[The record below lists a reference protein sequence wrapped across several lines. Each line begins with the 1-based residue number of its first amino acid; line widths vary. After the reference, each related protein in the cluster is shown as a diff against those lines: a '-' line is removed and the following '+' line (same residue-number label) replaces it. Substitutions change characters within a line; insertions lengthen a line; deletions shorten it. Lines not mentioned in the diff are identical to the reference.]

1 MNKIKKIRTEQ
12 QLTQQELADKAGIN
26 IRLVQRL
33 EKEEVSIMESRVKT
47 IKAIADALC
56 VKIEDL
62 LE

>member
-33 EKEEVSIMESRVKT
+33 EKEEVSIMESRIKT
-47 IKAIADALC
+47 IKAIADAFG
-56 VKIEDL
+56 VKIEEL
-62 LE
+62 L

>member
-12 QLTQQELADKAGIN
+12 QLTQQELADKAKIN

-47 IKAIADALC
+47 IKAIADALE
-56 VKIEDL
+56 VKIEEL
-62 LE
+62 L

>member
-1 MNKIKKIRTEQ
+1 MNRIKKIRTEQ

-47 IKAIADALC
+47 IKGIADALNL
-56 VKIEDL
+56 KIDDL
-62 LE
+62 I

>member
-1 MNKIKKIRTEQ
+1 MNRIKKIRTEQ

-47 IKAIADALC
+47 IKAIADALSLK
-56 VKIEDL
+56 VDDL
-62 LE
+62 I

>member
-1 MNKIKKIRTEQ
+1 MNKIKKIRTEK

-47 IKAIADALC
+47 IKAIADALNL
-56 VKIEDL
+56 KIDNL
-62 LE
+62 I

>member
-1 MNKIKKIRTEQ
+1 MNRIKKIRTEQ

-47 IKAIADALC
+47 IKAIADALNL
-56 VKIEDL
+56 KIDDL
-62 LE
+62 I

>member
-1 MNKIKKIRTEQ
+1 MNRIKKIRTEQ

-47 IKAIADALC
+47 IKAIADALD
-56 VKIEDL
+56 KKMDDL
-62 LE
+62 L

>member
-33 EKEEVSIMESRVKT
+33 EKEEVSIMESRIKT
-47 IKAIADALC
+47 IKAIADALGLK
-56 VKIEDL
+56 VDDL
-62 LE
+62 I

>member
-1 MNKIKKIRTEQ
+1 MNRIKKIRTEQ

-47 IKAIADALC
+47 IKAIANALNL
-56 VKIEDL
+56 KIDDL
-62 LE
+62 I